1 MISYLNEVYFRRRA
15 DSLAVTSNGR
25 DCYST
30 TLAPN
35 GTFLLQRNSLG
46 SVDCCTSGNERAS
59 ALMGPL
65 GVTGLKD
72 KSAPRTAQNV
82 KQTNKQNPGASSSE
96 GDYTHPHLNCLGD
109 NYVNSFFPQ
118 SICYTCLQL
127 SIKINWMID
136 GLKTQDIRLH
146 YKIISFLSTV
156 KLRVTTL
163 AI

>member
-1 MISYLNEVYFRRRA
+1 MISYLNQVFLRRRA
-15 DSLAVTSNGR
+15 DSFAVTSNWR

-30 TLAPN
+30 TLAYN
-35 GTFLLQRNSLG
+35 SIFLLQGDSLCT
-46 SVDCCTSGNERAS
+46 VQCCTSGNERTS
-59 ALMGPL
+59 ALLGPL

-72 KSAPRTAQNV
+72 KSAQRTTQNV